1 MRILALLVALLISAP
16 AFASGPSRQLTA
28 DSSGSYT
35 LDKAHA
41 SIIFSIKHLGFSDYI
56 GRFNDFD
63 ATLNLNGTDPSKSVL
78 SVTIKPGSADV
89 NNAELEEKLDGE
101 NYFNIAKFPEAT
113 FTSTEIK
120 MTSRTRG
127 TIKGDLTMLGVTKP
141 VTLNVTLNGA
151 GINSYAN
158 AYTVG
163 FSATATLKRSD
174 WGMKTLVP
182 QVSDE
187 VQLII
192 SAEFNKRVASPSE
205 EAKPAAR

>member
-1 MRILALLVALLISAP
+1 MRISALFLALVLACP
-16 AFASGPSRQLTA
+16 AFADSPRRAITA
-28 DSSGSYT
+28 ESTGSYA
-35 LDKAHA
+35 LDKTHA

-63 ATLNLNGTDPSKSVL
+63 AALELNGTDPTKSQL
-78 SVTIKPGSADV
+78 TVTVKPGSADTH
-89 NNAELEEKLDGE
+89 NPELEAKLDGE
-101 NYFNIAKFPEAT
+101 NYFNIAQHPEVKFV
-113 FTSTEIK
+113 STEIK
-120 MTSRTRG
+120 VTARGRG
-127 TIKGDLTMLGVTKP
+127 TVKGDLTMLGITKP

-163 FSATATLKRSD
+163 FSATATIKRSD
-174 WGMKTLVP
+174 WGMKTLIP

-192 SAEFNKRVASPSE
+192 SAEFNKRGATETAP
-205 EAKPAAR
+205 ATPAAR